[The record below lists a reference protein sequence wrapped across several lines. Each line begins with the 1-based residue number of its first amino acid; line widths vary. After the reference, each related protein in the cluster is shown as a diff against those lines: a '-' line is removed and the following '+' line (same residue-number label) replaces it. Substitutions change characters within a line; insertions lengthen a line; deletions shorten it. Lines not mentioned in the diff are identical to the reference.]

1 MAACKNL
8 LCVNSFTEAN
18 QRHALAASKQIGRAN
33 DKAEGGF
40 LSFFLSFHLALCACV
55 WSTGWMKA
63 AVTPWDF
70 TENTP
75 TKKAKDKR
83 GTQSSRVHK
92 LIKKIRMSSDFTSL
106 PFSVL
111 VLSNTFSSVI
121 FTLCNISQSSR
132 VWLFSR
138 PRYNHSHNEW
148 LMMAVSSFWQQEQN
162 AYFLSFMCFHSR
174 SKWDFFRKNS

>member
-1 MAACKNL
+1 
-8 LCVNSFTEAN
+8 
-18 QRHALAASKQIGRAN
+18 
-33 DKAEGGF
+33 
-40 LSFFLSFHLALCACV
+40 
-55 WSTGWMKA
+55 MKA

-138 PRYNHSHNEW
+138 PRYNHTHNEW

-162 AYFLSFMCFHSR
+162 AYLLSFMCFHSR
-174 SKWDFFRKNS
+174 SKWDCMSLMHFFLEKIARAPDDNWWWHFFFVVIFKILVQFSCKHL